1 MSILKF
7 GFGILLGSLPAFIQ
21 LPAQVPVGVRAIQ
34 VRPVAPQSVAQE
46 SRMALVIG
54 NGAYAEAP
62 LRNPVND
69 AQAMKRVLES
79 SKFQVTLLTNG
90 SKREMENAIR
100 DFGDRIRNGS
110 VALFYFAGHGVQV
123 KGVNYLVPVGADVQ
137 REDEVP
143 YQTVE
148 AGLLLDKM
156 ETAKNKLNIVILD
169 ACRNN
174 PFARSWRTLGDKGLA
189 QVKAPTGTMVA
200 YSTGPGSIAA
210 DGSAEHG
217 LYTQAL
223 LEEIKEPG
231 LNLEEV
237 FKKVREKVLESS
249 KGGQTPWE
257 SNSTVGDFYFHPMK
271 SILAG
276 PSEAELEATYWEG
289 IQNSQDAKDF
299 KTFLVR
305 FPSGAHAELASL
317 KMKRLMAPAPCKA
330 ATLPS
335 PSPPITPVPENQPQQ
350 TQTKAVQ
357 TQNETVYVTKTG
369 KKFHRAGC
377 PSLRYSEIA
386 MKRWEAIAKGYTPCK
401 ICNP

>member
-21 LPAQVPVGVRAIQ
+21 LPAQVPGGGRAVQ
-34 VRPVAPQSVAQE
+34 VRPTAQQSVAQE
-46 SRMALVIG
+46 SRVALVIG

-79 SKFQVTLLTNG
+79 SKFQVTLLTDV
-90 SKREMENAIR
+90 SKRQMENAIR
-100 DFGDRIRNGS
+100 DFGDRIRNGT

-123 KGVNYLVPVGADVQ
+123 KGVNYLIPVGAEIR

-143 YQTVE
+143 YQAVE

-156 ETAKNKLNIVILD
+156 DTAKNKLNIVILD

-174 PFARSWRTLGDKGLA
+174 PFARSWRSLGDKGLA

-210 DGSAEHG
+210 DGSEEHG

-231 LNLEEV
+231 LKLEEV
-237 FKKVREKVLESS
+237 FKKVREKVLEGSQ
-249 KGGQTPWE
+249 GGQTPWE
-257 SNSTVGDFYFHPMK
+257 SNSTVGDFYFHP
-271 SILAG
+271 INTIPAR
-276 PSEAELEATYWEG
+276 PSEAELETTYWEG
-289 IQNSQDAKDF
+289 IQTSQDAKEF
-299 KTFLVR
+299 KTFLER
-305 FPSGAHAELASL
+305 FPNGAHAAIARL
-317 KMKRLMAPAPCKA
+317 KLKRLMTPAPSKA
-330 ATLPS
+330 ATLPA
-335 PSPPITPVPENQPQQ
+335 PPPNPPATANQSQQIQAKVVQPE
-350 TQTKAVQ
+350 
-357 TQNETVYVTKTG
+357 NETVYVTKTG

-377 PSLRYSEIA
+377 PSLRYSAIA
-386 MKRWEAIAKGYTPCK
+386 MKRWEAISKGYTPCK